1 MKRLFILVFL
11 IIGGC
16 SKDTDPIISTP
27 IQIVK
32 YTLIITAAE
41 GGTVNSSGGQY
52 EKGTS
57 VSVTATPGKYFK
69 FVKWSNGS
77 TENPITISIE
87 ENLNLEAEF
96 VLQNFEYVF
105 DYSQFSQPVVDFS
118 PEGLG
123 YIEMNDKEY
132 LIIPFANLSGDKTD
146 FLRIFEFD
154 NESNKLIDRTNT
166 IFDVLPEV
174 GFSKSPMIIEDFN
187 GDGFLD
193 FFLVDH
199 GQENELINGRW
210 EGALLKFYFGSAN
223 GFIRQNF
230 PGITDKKLFYH
241 HADAADYDLDGD
253 IDIISQRW
261 ESQTEQVP
269 SGNTVSILKNNQG
282 SFEIIT
288 LENPIDSVG
297 SVLFSNIDDDN
308 YLEVLCA
315 TYRSDEGTLWA
326 WDPLEGTT
334 YKVNDQMGPY
344 QIHDMVEIN
353 NSSGSVI
360 FLFPEDYKGNN
371 TPILSSADK
380 GESIIESSD
389 FTDFQGRDI
398 IIDDF
403 NNDGLKDIFMFF
415 GNDGEWEGD
424 SSYGKLSNSFY
435 LNNGDN
441 TFSNPSRVIDYFGKD
456 FSDYVSNLFF
466 PLKNGEDGYL
476 FMRFE
481 NVYPFPSRS
490 EMLIL
495 KTIE

>member
-1 MKRLFILVFL
+1 MKRFL
-11 IIGGC
+11 ILLFLAIAGC
-16 SKDTDPIISTP
+16 SEDSDPVTP
-27 IQIVK
+27 PPTPIVK
-32 YTLIITAAE
+32 YTLTVTAGE
-41 GGTVNSSGGQY
+41 GGSVNSSGGQY
-52 EKGTS
+52 DKGTTVS
-57 VSVTATPGKYFK
+57 VSASPNKYFK

-77 TENPITISIE
+77 AENPIIININ
-87 ENLNLEAEF
+87 ENINLEAEF
-96 VLQNFEYVF
+96 VLQNFEYEF
-105 DYSQFSQPVVDFS
+105 DYSQFSPPSLDFS

-123 YIEMNDKEY
+123 YIETNDKHY
-132 LIIPFANLSGDKTD
+132 LFIPFANLSGNETD
-146 FLRIFEFD
+146 YLRIFEFD
-154 NESNKLIDRTNT
+154 DNSNKLIDITNT
-166 IFDVLPEV
+166 IFNVLPEV
-174 GFSKSPMIIEDFN
+174 GFSKSPLIIEDFN
-187 GDGFLD
+187 DDGFLD

-269 SGNTVSILKNNQG
+269 SGNTVSIFRNNEG

-288 LENPIDSVG
+288 LEGPLDSVG
-297 SVLFSNIDDDN
+297 SVLFSNIDDDD

-326 WDPLEGTT
+326 WDPLDGSTSII
-334 YKVNDQMGPY
+334 NDQMGPH
-344 QIHDMVEIN
+344 QIHDMVEIK
-353 NSSGSVI
+353 NSIGSRI
-360 FLFPEDYKGNN
+360 LLFPEDYKGNN
-371 TPILSSADK
+371 TPILSSVDK
-380 GESIIESSD
+380 GGSIVQSTD
-389 FTDFQGRDI
+389 FPDFQGRDI

-403 NNDGLKDIFMFF
+403 NNDGLEDIFMFF
-415 GNDGEWEGD
+415 GNDGEWLGD
-424 SSYGKLSNSFY
+424 SSYGVLSNSFF

-441 TFSNPSRVIDYFGKD
+441 TFSNPNKVIDYFGKD
-456 FSDYVSNLFF
+456 YSDYVSNLFF

-481 NVYPFPSRS
+481 NVYPFPNKS
-490 EMLIL
+490 EMLIF

>member
-1 MKRLFILVFL
+1 MKRFL
-11 IIGGC
+11 ILLFLAIAGC
-16 SKDTDPIISTP
+16 SKDSDPVAPLPTP
-27 IQIVK
+27 IVK
-32 YTLIITAAE
+32 YTLTVTAGE
-41 GGTVNSSGGQY
+41 GGSVNSSGGQY
-52 EKGTS
+52 DKGTS
-57 VSVTATPGKYFK
+57 VSVTAIPNKYFK

-77 TENPITISIE
+77 AENPIIININ
-87 ENLNLEAEF
+87 ENINLEAEF
-96 VLQNFEYVF
+96 VLQNFEYEF
-105 DYSQFSQPVVDFS
+105 DYSQFSQPSVDFS

-123 YIEMNDKEY
+123 YIETNDKHY
-132 LIIPFANLSGDKTD
+132 LFIPFANLSGNETD
-146 FLRIFEFD
+146 YLRIFEFD
-154 NESNKLIDRTNT
+154 DNSNKLIDITNT
-166 IFDVLPEV
+166 IFNVLPEV
-174 GFSKSPMIIEDFN
+174 GFSKSPLIIEDFN
-187 GDGFLD
+187 DDGFLD

-269 SGNTVSILKNNQG
+269 SGNTVSIFRNNEG
-282 SFEIIT
+282 SFEFIT
-288 LENPIDSVG
+288 LEGPLDSVG
-297 SVLFSNIDDDN
+297 SVLFSNIDDDD

-326 WDPLEGTT
+326 WDPLDGSTSII
-334 YKVNDQMGPY
+334 NDQMGPY
-344 QIHDMVEIN
+344 QIHDMVEIK
-353 NSSGSVI
+353 NSIGSRI
-360 FLFPEDYKGNN
+360 LLFPEDYNGNN
-371 TPILSSADK
+371 TPILSSVDK
-380 GESIIESSD
+380 GGSIVQSTD
-389 FTDFQGRDI
+389 FPDFQGRDI

-403 NNDGLKDIFMFF
+403 NNDGLEDIFMFF
-415 GNDGEWEGD
+415 GNDGEWLGD
-424 SSYGKLSNSFY
+424 SSYGVLSNSFF

-441 TFSNPSRVIDYFGKD
+441 TFSNPNKVIDYFGKD
-456 FSDYVSNLFF
+456 YSDYVSNLFF

-481 NVYPFPSRS
+481 NVYPFPNKS
-490 EMLIL
+490 EMLIF

>member
-1 MKRLFILVFL
+1 MKRFL
-11 IIGGC
+11 ILLFLAIAGC
-16 SKDTDPIISTP
+16 SKDSDPVTP
-27 IQIVK
+27 PPTPIVK
-32 YTLIITAAE
+32 YTLTVTAGE
-41 GGTVNSSGGQY
+41 GGSVNSSGGQY
-52 EKGTS
+52 DKGTTVS
-57 VSVTATPGKYFK
+57 VSASPNKYFK

-77 TENPITISIE
+77 AENPIIININ
-87 ENLNLEAEF
+87 ENINLEAEF
-96 VLQNFEYVF
+96 VLQNFEYEF

-269 SGNTVSILKNNQG
+269 SGNTVSIFRNNEG

-288 LENPIDSVG
+288 LEGPLDSVG
-297 SVLFSNIDDDN
+297 SVLFSNIDDDD

-315 TYRSDEGTLWA
+315 TYSSDEGTLWA
-326 WDPLEGTT
+326 WDPLDGSTSII
-334 YKVNDQMGPY
+334 NDQMGPY
-344 QIHDMVEIN
+344 QIHDMVEIK
-353 NSSGSVI
+353 NSIGSRI
-360 FLFPEDYKGNN
+360 LLFPEDYKGNN
-371 TPILSSADK
+371 TPILSSVDK
-380 GESIIESSD
+380 GGSIVQSTD
-389 FTDFQGRDI
+389 FPDFQGRDI

-403 NNDGLKDIFMFF
+403 NNDGLEDIFMFF
-415 GNDGEWEGD
+415 GNDGEWLGD
-424 SSYGKLSNSFY
+424 SSYGVLSNSFF

-441 TFSNPSRVIDYFGKD
+441 TFSNPNKVIDYFGKD
-456 FSDYVSNLFF
+456 YSDYVSNLFF
-466 PLKNGEDGYL
+466 PLENGEDGYL

-481 NVYPFPSRS
+481 NVYPFPNKS
-490 EMLIL
+490 EMLIF